1 MTHKKNSNSYVVKA
15 YNPDNPNQPVTIFDY
30 HLTSE
35 EQSRL
40 TTLAANPHL
49 TVEQY
54 TQVNTLGAR
63 VSLQQ
68 VTQKGDTPYLI
79 FQLTTGVTRKDPTDR
94 RGFGYDLGG
103 IEDVIAN
110 VNYNFS
116 DSRGVRYGELSAYLK
131 SDPSRLSDFIKS
143 LVASQEL
150 KKYRPVADSFNS
162 TDQQARLA
170 HFLLSSSP
178 DSAFVNYLITN
189 QVKYPSLLQQ
199 IGLIAKTGAGW
210 SQDIVGDEGFIYN
223 VATNSVVKTYRPTHN
238 SMINLNHYIY
248 DSGLH
253 GNDVELDK
261 LEVMALVLTALG
273 QPDLAAVYHRAFT
286 EDWTRDSI
294 ITYNGQPT
302 RIPNKVMYGIDP
314 NIISPYISV
323 VPDGLHQ
330 SWRGRDSQMLRMQ
343 NSAVNTMQKS
353 RV

>member
-1 MTHKKNSNSYVVKA
+1 
-15 YNPDNPNQPVTIFDY
+15 
-30 HLTSE
+30 
-35 EQSRL
+35 
-40 TTLAANPHL
+40 
-49 TVEQY
+49 
-54 TQVNTLGAR
+54 
-63 VSLQQ
+63 
-68 VTQKGDTPYLI
+68 
-79 FQLTTGVTRKDPTDR
+79 
-94 RGFGYDLGG
+94 
-103 IEDVIAN
+103 
-110 VNYNFS
+110 
-116 DSRGVRYGELSAYLK
+116 
-131 SDPSRLSDFIKS
+131 
-143 LVASQEL
+143 
-150 KKYRPVADSFNS
+150 
-162 TDQQARLA
+162 
-170 HFLLSSSP
+170 
-178 DSAFVNYLITN
+178 
-189 QVKYPSLLQQ
+189 
-199 IGLIAKTGAGW
+199 
-210 SQDIVGDEGFIYN
+210 
-223 VATNSVVKTYRPTHN
+223 
-238 SMINLNHYIY
+238 MINLNHYIY